1 MPKEYLELEV
11 KFQKIGNKIKYKL
24 PVKMF
29 CERMNTEIPNSMTLD
44 KNDGLIL
51 SWLGRDV
58 DSLFKKTNTIYKKVN
73 LNQAYDYCDKPK
85 GA

>member
-1 MPKEYLELEV
+1 MGKGHLELEV
-11 KFQKIGNKIKYKL
+11 KFKKIGSKIKYQL

-44 KNDGLIL
+44 KTDCLIVN
-51 SWLGRDV
+51 WLGRDT
-58 DSLFKKTNTIYKKVN
+58 DSLFKKTNTIYRKVN
-73 LNQAYDYCDKPK
+73 LNQAYDNCDKPK